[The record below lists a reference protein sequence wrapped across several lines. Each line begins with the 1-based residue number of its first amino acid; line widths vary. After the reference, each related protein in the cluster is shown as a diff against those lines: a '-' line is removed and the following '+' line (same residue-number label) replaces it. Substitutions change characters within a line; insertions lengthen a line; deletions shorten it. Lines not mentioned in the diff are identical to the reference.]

1 MCLFKLNMKK
11 VSQDFGSL
19 RKMADKLNI
28 KKSTIDHILY
38 NRKTFSFRKDSVR
51 EVVNELISKGYLL
64 YADEVGEEA
73 RAQTNQE
80 IACELGVNSP
90 SSQVKDVGACVNCG
104 GGMR

>member
-1 MCLFKLNMKK
+1 MSLFKLNMKK

-38 NRKTFSFRKDSVR
+38 NRKTLSFRKDCVR

-73 RAQTNQE
+73 KPQTNQK
-80 IACELGVNSP
+80 ACALGVNSP

>member
-1 MCLFKLNMKK
+1 MSLFILNMKK
-11 VSQDFGSL
+11 VSRDFGSL
-19 RKMADKLNI
+19 AKMAKAFHIKQPTLEHI
-28 KKSTIDHILY
+28 IYKKKS
-38 NRKTFSFRKDSVR
+38 FSFRKDSVR

-73 RAQTNQE
+73 RAQTNQK
-80 IACELGVNSP
+80 ACALGVNSP

>member
-1 MCLFKLNMKK
+1 MSLFKLNMKK
-11 VSQDFGSL
+11 VSRDFGSL
-19 RKMADKLNI
+19 AKMAKAFQIKQPTLEHI
-28 KKSTIDHILY
+28 IYKKKS
-38 NRKTFSFRKDSVR
+38 FSFRKDSVR

-80 IACELGVNSP
+80 IACALGVNSP
-90 SSQVKDVGACVNCG
+90 SSQVKDGGACVNCG

>member
-1 MCLFKLNMKK
+1 MSLFTLNMKK

-38 NRKTFSFRKDSVR
+38 NRKTLSFRKDSVR

-73 RAQTNQE
+73 RAQTNQK
-80 IACELGVNSP
+80 ACALGGNSP

>member
-1 MCLFKLNMKK
+1 MSLFTLNMKK

-38 NRKTFSFRKDSVR
+38 NRKTLSFRKDSVR

-73 RAQTNQE
+73 RAQTNQK
-80 IACELGVNSP
+80 ACALGVNSP